1 MAEGFLGGLSGF
13 GDFLTGGGVYADP
26 KNINPTYG
34 VPEGDVRQAAINQLG
49 QISALLLAAGQP
61 MEGSQRA
68 QLLAQIGGTGGQFNT
83 NLYNASQRRLMTAQM
98 QEKQRDVEE
107 LNAIRDIQKRDP
119 ASLAAQ
125 IGGGITADMVKTL
138 SAAELRDIAKQ
149 IIIKRATVEPSQAA
163 LTEAFARAGAP
174 AAVPS
179 IAAPM
184 ATPVAAAETPVAGT
198 SAYSSM
204 PIPAGTTPQDSA
216 TIRAYQAALN
226 DPRIAR
232 DPKQVK
238 AITDALEAL
247 MPGVREAGV
256 QRAKRQEEL
265 AANRPKAEITV
276 MSSDEDTRLVTG
288 IVDDAVKSI
297 DEGGRL
303 VAGTIGSRLAGKYE
317 PATNL
322 QSQIDAIRSRI
333 GLGKIQELKAQ
344 SATGATGLGSVA
356 VRELD
361 RLEASLGSLDQAQSP
376 DELKKRLLSI
386 KESLNRYNDSVRQ
399 SYKATY
405 GQEYRPP
412 QSAAPAPTTGGPARI
427 NSKEEYDALGRGQSF
442 IAPDGTIR
450 RKP

>member
-1 MAEGFLGGLSGF
+1 MAEGFLGGF

-26 KNINPTYG
+26 KAINPTYG

-61 MEGSQRA
+61 MEGRERA

-98 QEKQRDVEE
+98 QEKQDEFSRTQ
-107 LNAIRDIQKRDP
+107 AMAQKVKDDP
-119 ASLAAQ
+119 EGLAASLRLPV
-125 IGGGITADMVKTL
+125 DLVKTIPTKSL
-138 SAAELRDIAKQ
+138 IDLATQ
-149 IIIKRATVEPSQAA
+149 IQIKRATVEPSQAA
-163 LTEAFARAGAP
+163 LTEAFAST
-174 AAVPS
+174 AVP
-179 IAAPM
+179 AAPM
-184 ATPVAAAETPVAGT
+184 ATPVAAETPVAGA

-238 AITDALEAL
+238 SITDALEAL

-265 AANRPKAEITV
+265 AANRPKAEIAV

>member
-1 MAEGFLGGLSGF
+1 MAEGFLGGF

-26 KNINPTYG
+26 KAINPTYG

-61 MEGSQRA
+61 MEGRERA

-98 QEKQRDVEE
+98 QEKQDE
-107 LNAIRDIQKRDP
+107 LSRTQAMAQKVKDDP
-119 ASLAAQ
+119 EGLAASLRLPV
-125 IGGGITADMVKTL
+125 DLVKTIPTKSL
-138 SAAELRDIAKQ
+138 IDLATQ
-149 IIIKRATVEPSQAA
+149 IQIKRATVEPSQAA
-163 LTEAFARAGAP
+163 LTEAFAST
-174 AAVPS
+174 AVP
-179 IAAPM
+179 AAPM
-184 ATPVAAAETPVAGT
+184 ATPVAAETPVAGA

-238 AITDALEAL
+238 SITDALEAL

-265 AANRPKAEITV
+265 AANRPKAEIAV

>member
-1 MAEGFLGGLSGF
+1 MADGLLGGF

-98 QEKQRDVEE
+98 QEKQDEMSR
-107 LNAIRDIQKRDP
+107 IQAMAQKVKDDP
-119 ASLAAQ
+119 EGLAASLRLPV
-125 IGGGITADMVKTL
+125 DLVKTIPTKSL
-138 SAAELRDIAKQ
+138 IDLATQ
-149 IIIKRATVEPSQAA
+149 IQIKRATVEPSQAA
-163 LTEAFARAGAP
+163 LTEAFAST
-174 AAVPS
+174 AVP
-179 IAAPM
+179 AAPM

-265 AANRPKAEITV
+265 AANRPKAEIAV

>member
-68 QLLAQIGGTGGQFNT
+68 QILAQMGQAGGQFNT

-98 QEKQRDVEE
+98 QEKQDEMSR
-107 LNAIRDIQKRDP
+107 IQAMAQKVKDDP
-119 ASLAAQ
+119 EGLAASLRLPV
-125 IGGGITADMVKTL
+125 DLVKTIPTKSL
-138 SAAELRDIAKQ
+138 IDLATQ
-149 IIIKRATVEPSQAA
+149 IQIKRATVEPSQAA
-163 LTEAFARAGAP
+163 LTEAFAST
-174 AAVPS
+174 AVP
-179 IAAPM
+179 AAPM
-184 ATPVAAAETPVAGT
+184 ATPVAAETPVAGA

-265 AANRPKAEITV
+265 AANRPKAEIAV

-386 KESLNRYNDSVRQ
+386 KDSLNRYNDSVRQ

-412 QSAAPAPTTGGPARI
+412 QSTAPAPTTGGPARI

>member
-1 MAEGFLGGLSGF
+1 MAEGFLGGF
-13 GDFLTGGGVYADP
+13 GDFLTGGGIYADP
-26 KNINPTYG
+26 KAINPTYG

-61 MEGSQRA
+61 MEGRERA

-138 SAAELRDIAKQ
+138 SAPELRDIAKQ

-174 AAVPS
+174 AA
-179 IAAPM
+179 
-184 ATPVAAAETPVAGT
+184 ATPVATPMVTPVAAETPVAGA

-265 AANRPKAEITV
+265 AANRPKAEIAV

-386 KESLNRYNDSVRQ
+386 KDSLNRYNDSVRQ

-412 QSAAPAPTTGGPARI
+412 QSTAPAPTTGGPARI